1 MSVGASGEGRRRGAR
16 IRFWVGRRTED
27 GEALAHGVVGG
38 VDAFRRRARAR
49 MRGGEPRV
57 RDGARRRR
65 EEDERERRAAR
76 DARAR
81 PGRGPGARG
90 LGRGGCRARRR
101 GAGRGG
107 DGRVRVRASARP
119 RRRHLRASIPHGR
132 RPRGARS
139 RWPRRRGAHCPASAR
154 PARRPPLRRGQTS
167 DDSNGP
173 PPLVSSDTSEMP
185 PRTAARPH
193 RRTRPEAASVDP
205 RTRVGTWFDRSVSD
219 KLPRRYKQ
227 DARPVFIRGDV
238 VAPRIAFVR
247 RDALRNTSICAS
259 MVMVR
264 NRGAGDRRG
273 SRSLSSR
280 RVVSERCLPILASS
294 RLIPL
299 ASFTFALRKTPLTAH
314 RPAGG
319 GGRRGTWTR

>member
-1 MSVGASGEGRRRGAR
+1 MSVGASGERRRRGTR

-49 MRGGEPRV
+49 IRRGEPRV

-139 RWPRRRGAHCPASAR
+139 RCPRRRGAQCPAR
-154 PARRPPLRRGQTS
+154 ARRLPHDVHPT
-167 DDSNGP
+167 
-173 PPLVSSDTSEMP
+173 VEAK
-185 PRTAARPH
+185 PRTIRTGLHPSSP
-193 RRTRPEAASVDP
+193 RTRPRRHLEPPPAPIAG
-205 RTRVGTWFDRSVSD
+205 RARKRRVSTPELES
-219 KLPRRYKQ
+219 
-227 DARPVFIRGDV
+227 DV
-238 VAPRIAFVR
+238 V
-247 RDALRNTSICAS
+247 
-259 MVMVR
+259 
-264 NRGAGDRRG
+264 
-273 SRSLSSR
+273 
-280 RVVSERCLPILASS
+280 
-294 RLIPL
+294 
-299 ASFTFALRKTPLTAH
+299 
-314 RPAGG
+314 
-319 GGRRGTWTR
+319 